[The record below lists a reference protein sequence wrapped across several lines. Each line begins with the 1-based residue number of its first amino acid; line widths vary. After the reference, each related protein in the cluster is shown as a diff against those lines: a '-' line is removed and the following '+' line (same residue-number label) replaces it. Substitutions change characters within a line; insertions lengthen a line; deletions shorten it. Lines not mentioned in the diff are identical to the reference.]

1 MISEKEFKNNEEVLN
16 FEELEAI
23 RKQKKI
29 EQVYETIE
37 REKIYE
43 VFPNYDLQDNELI
56 QDILELYKMILLGIG
71 ALTSTLLWLYLFF
84 N

>member
-23 RKQKKI
+23 RKQKKV

-43 VFPNYDLQDNELI
+43 VFPNYDLQDSELI
-56 QDILELYKMILLGIG
+56 QDILEVYKMIFLGIG

>member
-1 MISEKEFKNNEEVLN
+1 MISEKEFKNNEEVLT

-23 RKQKKI
+23 RKQKK
-29 EQVYETIE
+29 V
-37 REKIYE
+37 EKIYEIIEQININE
-43 VFPNYDLQDNELI
+43 VFPNYDFQEEELT
-56 QDILELYKMILLGIG
+56 QGILEVYKMIFLGIG

>member
-23 RKQKKI
+23 RKQKKV

-56 QDILELYKMILLGIG
+56 QDILEVYKMIFLGIG
-71 ALTSTLLWLYLFF
+71 ALTATLLWLYLFF

>member
-23 RKQKKI
+23 RKQKK
-29 EQVYETIE
+29 V
-37 REKIYE
+37 EKIYEIIEQKNINE
-43 VFPNYDLQDNELI
+43 VFPNYDFQEEELT
-56 QDILELYKMILLGIG
+56 QVILEVYKMIFWGIL
-71 ALTSTLLWLYLFF
+71 ALISTLLWLYLFI